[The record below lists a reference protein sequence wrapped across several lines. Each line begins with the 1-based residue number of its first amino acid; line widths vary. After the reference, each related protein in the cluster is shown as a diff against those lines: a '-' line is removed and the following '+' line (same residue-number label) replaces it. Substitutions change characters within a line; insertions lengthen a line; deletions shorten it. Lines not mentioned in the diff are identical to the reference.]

1 MDKEL
6 REEEVKFEDAL
17 ARLEEIV
24 QSLES
29 GNLSLEES
37 LALYEEGMRLSSICS
52 KKLSEAELRIQ
63 VLTKEEELSTKP
75 VKSVEKIEINY
86 DS

>member
-1 MDKEL
+1 MDKEV

-86 DS
+86 D